1 MSRSGRRRR
10 RVPTRELLIKE
21 TKSREMGLGSPTV
34 ATVVSDVSD
43 GITAGEHSYQASTD
57 TFILQRTSTIL
68 NIIHTVLPIC
78 SQTRLYRTRV

>member
-34 ATVVSDVSD
+34 ATVASDVSD
-43 GITAGEHSYQASTD
+43 GYAVKAKGAASL
-57 TFILQRTSTIL
+57 LQTPGSRRSVWEKHDAL
-68 NIIHTVLPIC
+68 KDP
-78 SQTRLYRTRV
+78 